1 MIVGIVK
8 IDSELK
14 ALEEFRNA
22 IDESTAVSAFCNEYS
37 PVLNTADYL
46 GVNADSTDL
55 QKNWGWD
62 FSEAT
67 PALKEIVNIVN
78 HPMPINL
85 GESNDYSQ
93 FREYTRAI
101 LDAKTWV
108 NLSNSEKDFMIDL
121 YLKEAAISQVTDDTN
136 KATHLITTGQATD
149 AESVRLLI
157 VDRWSKHHILDVES
171 CRARANALK
180 LYISIGTYLSISD
193 ATDFFMTVE
202 NLYVGFRD
210 QAIKGT
216 QDGSEEGLFDYIES
230 TVGTVYEFAGLSSKG
245 YAMQN
250 GDLDEL
256 NFIAAIMD
264 VIRHGKYISLD
275 V

>member
-1 MIVGIVK
+1 MIVGIIK
-8 IDSELK
+8 TGAELE

-22 IDESTAVSAFCNEYS
+22 VDESTAVSAFCNEYS
-37 PVLNTADYL
+37 PALDTADYL

-67 PALKEIVNIVN
+67 PVLKEVVNIVS
-78 HPMPINL
+78 HPMPINM
-85 GESNDYSQ
+85 GESNDYYQ

-101 LDAKTWV
+101 LDVKTWV

-121 YLKEAAISQVTDDTN
+121 YLKETSISQATDDTN
-136 KATHLITTGQATD
+136 KATHLITTGQAVD
-149 AESVRLLI
+149 AESARLLI
-157 VDRWSKHHILDVES
+157 VESWSKHHILDVES
-171 CRARANALK
+171 CKARANALK

-230 TVGTVYEFAGLSSKG
+230 TVGTVYEFAGLASKG
-245 YAMQN
+245 YVMQN
-250 GDLDEL
+250 GDSDEI
-256 NFIAAIMD
+256 NFTASIMD

-275 V
+275 I